1 MQSKIHSNKFP
12 DITFLLDI
20 NPRISKQRLLKRGKK
35 LDRFDKLSL
44 KKMALVRNGFIKIA
58 KINKKKVVIVKN
70 DINKE
75 VAHDL
80 IVKNLLKKI

>member
-1 MQSKIHSNKFP
+1 M
-12 DITFLLDI
+12 T
-20 NPRISKQRLLKRGKK
+20 
-35 LDRFDKLSL
+35 
-44 KKMALVRNGFIKIA
+44 LVRNGFLKIA
-58 KINKKKVVIVKN
+58 KINKKRVVIVKN

>member
-1 MQSKIHSNKFP
+1 M
-12 DITFLLDI
+12 T
-20 NPRISKQRLLKRGKK
+20 
-35 LDRFDKLSL
+35 
-44 KKMALVRNGFIKIA
+44 LVRNGFLKIE
-58 KINKKKVVIVKN
+58 KINKKRVVIVKN